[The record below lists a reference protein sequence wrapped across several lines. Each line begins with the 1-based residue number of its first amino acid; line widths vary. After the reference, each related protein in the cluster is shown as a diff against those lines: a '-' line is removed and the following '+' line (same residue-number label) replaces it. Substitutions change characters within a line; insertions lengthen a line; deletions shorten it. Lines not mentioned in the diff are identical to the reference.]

1 MFSNQLS
8 STALSQET
16 SEVFK
21 KKSILLGILRFVDM
35 PVIEDIPVYIYVDQI
50 RRSIGGDRRK
60 H

>member
-35 PVIEDIPVYIYVDQI
+35 PVIEDIPVFT
-50 RRSIGGDRRK
+50 
-60 H
+60 